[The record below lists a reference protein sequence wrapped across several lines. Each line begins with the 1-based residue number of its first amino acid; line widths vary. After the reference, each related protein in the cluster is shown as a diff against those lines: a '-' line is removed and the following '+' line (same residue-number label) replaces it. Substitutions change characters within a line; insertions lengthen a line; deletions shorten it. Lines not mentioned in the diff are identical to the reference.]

1 MTDQKKYFKIKII
14 DRRNH
19 NEMNFGLKIDLQ
31 IQPC

>member
-19 NEMNFGLKIDLQ
+19 NGLKINEFWFEN
-31 IQPC
+31 